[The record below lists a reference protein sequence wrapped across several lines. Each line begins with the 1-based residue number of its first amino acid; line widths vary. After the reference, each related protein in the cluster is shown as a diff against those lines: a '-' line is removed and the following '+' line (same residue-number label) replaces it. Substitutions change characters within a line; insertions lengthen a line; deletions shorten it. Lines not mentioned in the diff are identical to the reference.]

1 MFDKDLTSEML
12 HYMWRA
18 DAAGAIVDGGITS
31 RIETYISSNPEI
43 RRSTPLAKDALRDHD
58 AYNFFNSGNDDSL
71 IKTGPT
77 GTNVADVCITLVR

>member
-1 MFDKDLTSEML
+1 LLDKDLTSEL
-12 HYMWRA
+12 LRFMWRA
-18 DAAGAIVDGGITS
+18 DAAGAIVDGGTTN
-31 RIETYISSNPEI
+31 RIETYISLNPES
-43 RRSTPLAKDALRDHD
+43 RHSALRAKDALRDHD